1 MSMVVTGREECKH
14 IHTLPATVAS
24 QQSTEKYI
32 SLRLKVGVVAI
43 GIREP
48 VFKEGTWPTMTV
60 QTVTHHPSRWGLVL
74 YTGFRKEECVISCN
88 KTRVK

>member
-1 MSMVVTGREECKH
+1 M
-14 IHTLPATVAS
+14 L
-24 QQSTEKYI
+24 
-32 SLRLKVGVVAI
+32 AI

-48 VFKEGTWPTMTV
+48 VFKEGAWPTMTV

-88 KTRVK
+88 KTSEIGHERWDMSAMEFRGKLAHFSLQGMRGVYLGEGDND